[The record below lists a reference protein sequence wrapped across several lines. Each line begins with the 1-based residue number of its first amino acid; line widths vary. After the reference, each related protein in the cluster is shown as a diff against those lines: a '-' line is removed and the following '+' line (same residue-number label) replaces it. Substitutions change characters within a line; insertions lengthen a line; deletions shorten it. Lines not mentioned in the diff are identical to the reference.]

1 MKNSTKNVIII
12 VLSTL
17 LVSVIAGF
25 YFFTKSFERPKLNRM
40 ELTFPESGVASIKK
54 DPKNSISVLMA
65 KNNRVF
71 WYRNETNPIK
81 LNESSYSKLENV
93 LINTCVNL
101 LALYSNERDNHSYFE
116 KALKILE
123 NLKPEKNNITE
134 RWKNLGLEI
143 KTAFDSQAVIEQF
156 NNFCTHKKCLNC
168 AIGSEIMRK

>member
-17 LVSVIAGF
+17 LVSVIAGL

-40 ELTFPESGVASIKK
+40 VLTFPESGVASIKK

-93 LINTCVNL
+93 ILDQAN
-101 LALYSNERDNHSYFE
+101 
-116 KALKILE
+116 KIDD
-123 NLKPEKNNITE
+123 
-134 RWKNLGLEI
+134 KNLFFVTIVPSKEASFKNTVDLLDIMKKTKIHNYAISDMSEPEIQALEKSI
-143 KTAFDSQAVIEQF
+143 
-156 NNFCTHKKCLNC
+156 
-168 AIGSEIMRK
+168 

>member
-25 YFFTKSFERPKLNRM
+25 YFFTKTFERPKLNRM
-40 ELTFPESGVASIKK
+40 ELTFPDSGVASIKK

-93 LINTCVNL
+93 ILDQANKIEDRNL
-101 LALYSNERDNHSYFE
+101 FFVTIVPSNEASFKNTVDLLDIME
-116 KALKILE
+116 KTKIHNYVISDMSEPEIQAL
-123 NLKPEKNNITE
+123 EKSI
-134 RWKNLGLEI
+134 
-143 KTAFDSQAVIEQF
+143 
-156 NNFCTHKKCLNC
+156 
-168 AIGSEIMRK
+168 